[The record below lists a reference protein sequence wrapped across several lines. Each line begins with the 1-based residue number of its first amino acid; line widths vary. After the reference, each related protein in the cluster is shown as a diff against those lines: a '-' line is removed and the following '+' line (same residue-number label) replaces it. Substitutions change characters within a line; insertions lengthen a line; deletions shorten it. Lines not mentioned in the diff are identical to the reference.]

1 MNSKVDGLSHEEKAC
16 CKSGENEPSGS
27 CLQSEPLSGGAN
39 TKSSLE
45 EGPSEDDIPEEGNN
59 VAMIVLIVVACVAGI
74 CIFVVASVV
83 YLRRLPDKQLT
94 PQIMNGDVTRSDSTF
109 HDVEENGDR
118 NNVEASIKVMVDKVL
133 VERLNSISES
143 INGEICSTINME
155 NTIQDLDDAVRTS
168 VNKTLM
174 KDSTVSTT
182 MIDGDQDM
190 DIDDAIIPVDSTNN
204 EEEWD
209 EQGKGRQEAL
219 EFNLEARLRNLRRSA
234 PEDAAAKH
242 HVPNPPIMASD
253 YLNVK
258 PNYER
263 QESSVDCDV
272 QTEIEAKEN
281 DATGPAVEPTENDV
295 LFGRG
300 WITNTRKGNVSFR
313 NEALKLRSWYE
324 ASNKE
329 EKSSISELLLES
341 MKSQGHRFL
350 ELCIEDGLW
359 HEVTENRA
367 HKMARQALKKKRS
380 SSGSGAGKVYAR
392 EGSELEEW
400 G

>member
-16 CKSGENEPSGS
+16 CKSGENDKSGS

-182 MIDGDQDM
+182 MIDGDWTLMMLLYQWIQLIM
-190 DIDDAIIPVDSTNN
+190 
-204 EEEWD
+204 
-209 EQGKGRQEAL
+209 R
-219 EFNLEARLRNLRRSA
+219 RNGMN
-234 PEDAAAKH
+234 K
-242 HVPNPPIMASD
+242 I
-253 YLNVK
+253 K
-258 PNYER
+258 
-263 QESSVDCDV
+263 DV
-272 QTEIEAKEN
+272 
-281 DATGPAVEPTENDV
+281 
-295 LFGRG
+295 
-300 WITNTRKGNVSFR
+300 RK
-313 NEALKLRSWYE
+313 
-324 ASNKE
+324 
-329 EKSSISELLLES
+329 
-341 MKSQGHRFL
+341 
-350 ELCIEDGLW
+350 LW
-359 HEVTENRA
+359 T
-367 HKMARQALKKKRS
+367 LI
-380 SSGSGAGKVYAR
+380 
-392 EGSELEEW
+392 
-400 G
+400 

>member
-1 MNSKVDGLSHEEKAC
+1 MNSKVEGLSHEEKAC
-16 CKSGENEPSGS
+16 CKSGENKPSGS
-27 CLQSEPLSGGAN
+27 CLQSEPLSPLSGGAN

-45 EGPSEDDIPEEGNN
+45 EGPSDDDIPEEGNN
-59 VAMIVLIVVACVAGI
+59 VAMIVLIVVVCVAGI
-74 CIFVVASVV
+74 CIFVVAFVV
-83 YLRRLPDKQLT
+83 YSRRLRDKQLT
-94 PQIMNGDVTRSDSTF
+94 PQIMNGGDVTRSDSTF

-118 NNVEASIKVMVDKVL
+118 NNVEASIKVMVDKVI

-155 NTIQDLDDAVRTS
+155 NTMQDLDDAVRAS
-168 VNKTLM
+168 VNKTPL

-182 MIDGDQDM
+182 MIDKDQEM
-190 DIDDAIIPVDSTNN
+190 DIDEAIIPEDSN
-204 EEEWD
+204 EEEWE
-209 EQGKGRQEAL
+209 EQDKGHQKAL
-219 EFNLEARLRNLRRSA
+219 EFNLEARLRNLRRL
-234 PEDAAAKH
+234 D
-242 HVPNPPIMASD
+242 VPNPPIIAID
-253 YLNVK
+253 CLNVK

-281 DATGPAVEPTENDV
+281 DATGPAVEPTYTENDV
-295 LFGRG
+295 LFGSG
-300 WITNTRKGNVSFR
+300 WINNTHKGNVSFR
-313 NEALKLRSWYE
+313 KEALKLRSWYE